1 MTAFI
6 VFAHGSRL
14 EAANEAVRAISGKFA
29 AAGDHIVET
38 AYLELG
44 KPDLPGAVENL
55 IARGADRII
64 VIPYFLT
71 LGRHVEHD
79 LPGIVESILRHH
91 PGINVEVTAPLDG
104 HAALLDILLDRA
116 RGALA

>member
-1 MTAFI
+1 MTAFV

-14 EAANEAVRAISGKFA
+14 EAANEAVRAISAKFA
-29 AAGDHIVET
+29 AAGDHMVAT

-44 KPDLPGAVENL
+44 KPDLRDAVEDL
-55 IARGADRII
+55 IARGAKRIV

-71 LGRHVEHD
+71 LGRHVERD
-79 LPGIVESILRHH
+79 LPAIVQDIARQHAGI
-91 PGINVEVTAPLDG
+91 GIEVTAPLDG

>member
-1 MTAFI
+1 MAAFV
-6 VFAHGSRL
+6 VFAHGSRV
-14 EAANEAVRAISGKFA
+14 EAANEAVREISAKFA
-29 AAGDHIVET
+29 AAGDHMVET

-44 KPDLPGAVENL
+44 KPDLPGAVDAL
-55 IARGADRII
+55 IARGAGRIV

-71 LGRHVEHD
+71 LGRHVAQD
-79 LPGIVESILRHH
+79 LPGIVEKILRRH
-91 PGINVEVTAPLDG
+91 PGIDIEITAPLDG